1 MMRERWEKL
10 FAGYVRTGFD
20 VTTLANW
27 GSSAIQ
33 LVSKLATVAILFFGA
48 REVIAG
54 NMSVGAL
61 VAFNMLAGRVAQ
73 PVLRMSQLWQ
83 DFQQVRISVDR
94 LGDIL
99 NVRTEPQPTAA
110 RLTACR
116 GSTAPSARAG
126 TACRPTPPARR

>member
-1 MMRERWEKL
+1 
-10 FAGYVRTGFD
+10 
-20 VTTLANW
+20 N
-27 GSSAIQ
+27 AIQ

-48 REVIAG
+48 KAVIAG
-54 NMSVGAL
+54 DMTVGAL

-99 NVRTEPQPTAA
+99 NSPTEPKPTAG
-110 RLTACR
+110 R
-116 GSTAPSARAG
+116 GTLPPIEGRIEFDKVRFRYRPDSGEVLRGVSLNVPAG
-126 TACRPTPPARR
+126 ELL